1 MTSGLGKI
9 AIAVIISLA
18 AGVILTIGVL
28 SLRNRET
35 AAPIKI
41 VPPQPTATDLPTITP
56 SPIQVFVSGEVL
68 VPDVYALAPGS
79 RIKQLVEAAGGFTD
93 KANTA
98 VVNLAQPLTDGVH
111 VHIPGEGELASTPQ
125 SILSDPAPVRSSAES
140 DLGTGSALI
149 NINTAGLIELDILP
163 GIGPATA
170 QKILDYRS
178 ANGSFT
184 DIETIMDVPGIGQAK
199 FDQIKA
205 LITIG
210 N

>member
-1 MTSGLGKI
+1 MRANWSKYSGLQS
-9 AIAVIISLA
+9 AVA
-18 AGVILTIGVL
+18 PL
-28 SLRNRET
+28 SSSST
-35 AAPIKI
+35 
-41 VPPQPTATDLPTITP
+41 
-56 SPIQVFVSGEVL
+56 GEL
-68 VPDVYALAPGS
+68 
-79 RIKQLVEAAGGFTD
+79 AGGYT
-93 KANTA
+93 KARAGRLMPLMRPRSNIAEANTA